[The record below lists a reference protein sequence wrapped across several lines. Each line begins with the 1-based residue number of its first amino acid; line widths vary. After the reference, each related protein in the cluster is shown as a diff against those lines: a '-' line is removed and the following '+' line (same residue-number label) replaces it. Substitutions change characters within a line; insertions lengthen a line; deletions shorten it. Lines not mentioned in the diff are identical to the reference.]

1 MSKEIRIKMDQLS
14 EEAERLMD
22 PTTFVLNPRIVA
34 INQEIEELQ
43 SKCQHHFVEGICE
56 FCDLEA
62 INE

>member
-1 MSKEIRIKMDQLS
+1 MSKDIRARMNELS
-14 EEAERLMD
+14 KEAERLID
-22 PTTFVLNPRIVA
+22 PTTFVLNPRITE

-43 SKCQHHFVEGICE
+43 CKCQHHFVEGICE

>member
-1 MSKEIRIKMDQLS
+1 MSKEIRIKMNQLS

-43 SKCQHHFVEGICE
+43 SKCQHHFVEGMCE

-62 INE
+62 IDE

>member
-1 MSKEIRIKMDQLS
+1 MSQEIRIKMNQLS

-43 SKCQHHFVEGICE
+43 SKCQHHFVDGMCE

>member
-1 MSKEIRIKMDQLS
+1 MSKEIRIKMNQLS

>member
-1 MSKEIRIKMDQLS
+1 MSKEIRIKMNRLS

-34 INQEIEELQ
+34 INKEIEELQ
-43 SKCQHHFVEGICE
+43 SKCQHHFVEGMCE

>member
-1 MSKEIRIKMDQLS
+1 MSKEIRIRMDELS

-22 PTTFVLNPRIVA
+22 PTTFVLNPRIGE

-43 SKCQHHFVEGICE
+43 SKCQHHFVRGICE

-62 INE
+62 TNE

>member
-1 MSKEIRIKMDQLS
+1 MSKEIRIKMTQLS

-22 PTTFVLNPRIVA
+22 PTTFVLNPRLVA

>member
-1 MSKEIRIKMDQLS
+1 MSKEIRIKMNQLS

-34 INQEIEELQ
+34 INKKIEELQ
-43 SKCQHHFVEGICE
+43 SKCQHHFVEGMCE